1 MGNIGKLILI
11 LFMFNQTSN
20 AQNGVVSI
28 NNIDD
33 DLPVGQW
40 FIVKE
45 PAFNNNSFL
54 YDKTS
59 TVMDELEHMLVF
71 NRQTFFSP
79 TGSTDDLDPYWII
92 RKKSGFITE
101 IYLIRGKDGDEYSSL
116 RTITY

>member
-1 MGNIGKLILI
+1 MKKLIMVLFV
-11 LFMFNQTSN
+11 FMFNQTIN

-40 FIVKE
+40 FVVKDVV
-45 PAFNNNSFL
+45 FNDNSFF

-59 TVMDELEHMLVF
+59 IVMDELEYMLTF
-71 NRQTFFSP
+71 NGQTFFSP
-79 TGSTDDLDPYWII
+79 MGSDDDLDPYWII
-92 RKKSGFITE
+92 SKKSGFTTE